1 MIWALCFAWIAPAS
15 AMTLEEAWQTV
26 EARSQEA
33 AMVEE
38 QRLQAGLVKSRAFAA
53 VSPKFNIGGN
63 FTMNQREVA
72 LDFSQSFPQS
82 MLDLIEQATGNPVD
96 FGEPRVIQAKNF
108 LDANASISQPLFSA
122 VALPGI
128 KAAYA
133 MARAGDAQAEAGHA
147 QLKVGVARA
156 YWGVLVARDG
166 ARVGAEGLSLAK
178 KHAQQVSAFVEAG
191 TATRQASLQAEMAEA
206 RAERELAGAEARRIR
221 AEMGFA
227 ALVEVAPDVALTVP
241 VPAKLNFSSA
251 DEALAHARDRRPEL
265 RAAHEQYLA
274 AKYVKMATN
283 LSWVPTVDGRLIELW
298 TENTAFNGNAF
309 NWMAGVNASWTFWDG
324 GFRIAEQRRAASQS
338 RMALAALEKAHQ
350 DTEIEVRSAWED
362 LNRARR
368 ARAAAERELALATE
382 NLRLAEVSYA
392 AGVSTFL
399 ELEDARVAKDGA
411 ELSTMA
417 ERMGE
422 HLGTLTLA
430 GAVGDL

>member
-1 MIWALCFAWIAPAS
+1 MISALLLAWIAPAS
-15 AMTLEEAWQTV
+15 AMTLEEAWQAV

-38 QRLQAGLVKSRAFAA
+38 QRLQSGLVKTQAYAA
-53 VSPKFNIGGN
+53 LSPKFNIGGN
-63 FTMNQREVA
+63 YTINQREVA
-72 LDFSQSFPQS
+72 LDFSKSFPQS
-82 MLDLIEQATGNPVD
+82 MLDLIEQATGNPID
-96 FGEPRVIQAKNF
+96 FGEPRVIQLKDF
-108 LDANASISQPLFSA
+108 FDANASISQPLFSA
-122 VALPGI
+122 RALPGI

-133 MARAGDAQAEAGHA
+133 MSRAGDAQAAAGHA

-166 ARVGAEGLSLAK
+166 ARVAADGLSLAK
-178 KHAQQVSAFVEAG
+178 KHAEQVAAFVAAG
-191 TATRQASLQAEMAEA
+191 TATRQASLQAEMAVA
-206 RAERELAGAEARRIR
+206 RAERELAGAEARRVQ

-227 ALVEVAPDVALTVP
+227 ALVEVEPGVALTVP
-241 VPAKLNFSSA
+241 ESSNVHFASA
-251 DEALAHARDRRPEL
+251 DEALTHARDKRPEL

-274 AKYVKMATN
+274 AKYVKTATN
-283 LSWVPTVDGRLIELW
+283 LSWMPTVDGRFIEMW
-298 TENTAFNGNAF
+298 TENTAFNGYAF
-309 NWMAGVNASWTFWDG
+309 NWMAGLNASWTFWDG
-324 GFRIAEQRRAASQS
+324 GFRIAEQRRASSQA
-338 RMALAALEKAHQ
+338 RMALAALEKA
-350 DTEIEVRSAWED
+350 DEDAEIEVRSAWED

-382 NLRLAEVSYA
+382 NLRLAEVSYS

-422 HLGTLTLA
+422 HIATLTLA
-430 GAVGDL
+430 RAVGDL